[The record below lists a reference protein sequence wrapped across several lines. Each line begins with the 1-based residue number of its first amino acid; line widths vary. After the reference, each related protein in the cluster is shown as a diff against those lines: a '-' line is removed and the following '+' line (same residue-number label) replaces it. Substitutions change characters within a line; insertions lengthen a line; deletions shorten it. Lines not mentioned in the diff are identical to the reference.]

1 MIAFRSTQP
10 FTGAFEFVLTAAVAA
25 KRNENNGCANG
36 DDDDGDAVTETAAA
50 AAALCVCVCVC
61 VRAVVR
67 IGICG
72 EWRAGSLS
80 IEGLCGDVAR
90 KIQYK

>member
-36 DDDDGDAVTETAAA
+36 DDDDAVTETAAA
-50 AAALCVCVCVC
+50 AALCVCVC

>member
-36 DDDDGDAVTETAAA
+36 DDGDAVTETAAA

-72 EWRAGSLS
+72 ELGAGSLS

>member
-36 DDDDGDAVTETAAA
+36 DDDDAVTETAAA
-50 AAALCVCVCVC
+50 AALFVCVC

-72 EWRAGSLS
+72 ERRAGSLS